1 MAKQLLGKE
10 VTAALNERMTAK
22 VAELKTKG
30 VEPTLC
36 IIRLGERPD
45 DLTYEKGAT
54 KRAEEVGVAIK
65 NYILPE
71 ETTKEEL
78 LAVID
83 GINADDSVHGVLM
96 FRPLPVHLRD
106 DEVEICNRLDPR
118 KDVDG
123 ITDLSSAGMYMNKPL
138 GFPPCTPSAVV
149 EILDHYGIDVTGKD
163 ICIIGMSRVVG
174 MPAAV
179 LLMNRNATVNVCH
192 ILSHDV
198 QEKAARAEIIV
209 SAAGKLGLVGAGH
222 VSPGQIVID
231 VGMNW
236 DPAKNGMSGDVAY
249 ADVEPIVDMIT
260 PVPGGVGT
268 VTSCILISHVVTAAE
283 RTLQ

>member
-1 MAKQLLGKE
+1 
-10 VTAALNERMTAK
+10 
-22 VAELKTKG
+22 
-30 VEPTLC
+30 
-36 IIRLGERPD
+36 
-45 DLTYEKGAT
+45 
-54 KRAEEVGVAIK
+54 
-65 NYILPE
+65 
-71 ETTKEEL
+71 
-78 LAVID
+78 
-83 GINADDSVHGVLM
+83 
-96 FRPLPVHLRD
+96 
-106 DEVEICNRLDPR
+106 
-118 KDVDG
+118 
-123 ITDLSSAGMYMNKPL
+123 
-138 GFPPCTPSAVV
+138 
-149 EILDHYGIDVTGKD
+149 
-163 ICIIGMSRVVG
+163 MSRVVG